1 MLPMRSGISERP
13 THDEI
18 RHGTTA
24 LSAALEVATGTVTDV
39 G

>member
-1 MLPMRSGISERP
+1 MRSGISERP